1 MTGPRF
7 TGGAA
12 RAIAL
17 LSLGALAV
25 HELRYLVAYGNDAD
39 AALASQGHAY
49 LSEFSGLA
57 VGLGLS
63 LLLGSALG
71 RARLTPA
78 RTGGR
83 PGLGPTAALY
93 GGAIVAIFCA
103 QESAEGALFAGHA
116 AGLAAP
122 VANGGWIALPLAIL
136 AGLLCALAARALE
149 RVDDAL
155 AAPSRSRV
163 TIPRP
168 SGVAAP
174 NQAPARIALGC
185 LALAFG
191 LARRPPPLPSAV

>member
-1 MTGPRF
+1 VTATRF

-12 RAIAL
+12 RAVAL
-17 LSLGALAV
+17 LTLGALAV
-25 HELRYLVAYGNDAD
+25 HELRYLVAYGADAD

-49 LSEFSGLA
+49 LSELGGMA
-57 VGLGLS
+57 AGLGLA

-71 RARLTPA
+71 RARLPRS

-83 PGLGPTAALY
+83 SALGSTAALY
-93 GGAIVAIFCA
+93 GAAIVAIFCA

-122 VANGGWIALPLAIL
+122 VANGGWIALPLAL
-136 AGLLCALAARALE
+136 VAGLLCALAARALE

-155 AAPSRSRV
+155 AAPPRSRV
-163 TIPRP
+163 TLPRP
-168 SGVAAP
+168 SAVAAP
-174 NQAPARIALGC
+174 NPAPPRIALGC

-191 LARRPPPLPSAV
+191 LARRPPPLPSTV